1 MRKAQ
6 EHVEGGG
13 REEEIIE
20 LRLKLKKKK
29 ETKPIRA
36 QRGSDQIGTSQ
47 GRADWR
53 LGAGAN
59 QSLIPGGTSPHSG
72 DATGYDWL
80 TRRHGT
86 RGCVEP
92 WMASCT
98 VSTGVALTENGL
110 ASLIYTE
117 YKTISMEYTP
127 YNYTPS
133 IHILWQLLILQQLGF
148 HNIIKQYIRKNITGP
163 HIRPTPVR
171 HPSNRPCLRMHPSTL
186 GSVAAAS
193 PRPSES
199 GSGCVCLV
207 SNSSLIVQILWP
219 LVLLLPSFTGSRRT
233 DTDESHD
240 GEVPAQHMNHISVI
254 YNVLC
259 IVHSKMKDIPP
270 CNRTGFG
277 GGRTVVW
284 NGR

>member
-13 REEEIIE
+13 REEAIIE

-59 QSLIPGGTSPHSG
+59 QSLIPGGAPPHSG
-72 DATGYDWL
+72 DITWYDWL

-98 VSTGVALTENGL
+98 VSIGVALTENGL
-110 ASLIYTE
+110 ASLLIYTRLFLWSI
-117 YKTISMEYTP
+117 YS
-127 YNYTPS
+127 PS
-133 IHILWQLLILQQLGF
+133 IPIWQLPMLQWSCSGF
-148 HNIIKQYIRKNITGP
+148 IHDHTNFITRKNITGL
-163 HIRPTPVR
+163 HILPTPVR
-171 HPSNRPCLRMHPSTL
+171 DLSNRPCLRMLPSTL
-186 GSVAAAS
+186 DSVEAVF
-193 PRPSES
+193 PRPSEP
-199 GSGCVCLV
+199 GSARVCLV
-207 SNSSLIVQILWP
+207 SDSSLIVRILWS
-219 LVLLLPSFTGSRRT
+219 LILLLPSFIASRPT
-233 DTDESHD
+233 DADEGHD
-240 GEVPAQHMNHISVI
+240 GEVP
-254 YNVLC
+254 
-259 IVHSKMKDIPP
+259 VH
-270 CNRTGFG
+270 T
-277 GGRTVVW
+277 
-284 NGR
+284 

>member
-20 LRLKLKKKK
+20 LRLKLKKK

-59 QSLIPGGTSPHSG
+59 QSLIPGGAPPHSG
-72 DATGYDWL
+72 DITWYDWL

-98 VSTGVALTENGL
+98 VSIGVALTENGL
-110 ASLIYTE
+110 ASLLIYTE
-117 YKTISMEYTP
+117 HKNISMEYTP
-127 YNYTPS
+127 YTLLLYTS
-133 IHILWQLLILQQLGF
+133 
-148 HNIIKQYIRKNITGP
+148 Y
-163 HIRPTPVR
+163 
-171 HPSNRPCLRMHPSTL
+171 
-186 GSVAAAS
+186 GSFS
-193 PRPSES
+193 FF
-199 GSGCVCLV
+199 
-207 SNSSLIVQILWP
+207 SSLDFIISLNSTFVKSLLDLIYGQRTFDIFQIVPVSVCIHQLSVP
-219 LVLLLPSFTGSRRT
+219 LQPLLLGHLSLDLG
-233 DTDESHD
+233 
-240 GEVPAQHMNHISVI
+240 VSVWFQ
-254 YNVLC
+254 
-259 IVHSKMKDIPP
+259 IV
-270 CNRTGFG
+270 
-277 GGRTVVW
+277 V
-284 NGR
+284 